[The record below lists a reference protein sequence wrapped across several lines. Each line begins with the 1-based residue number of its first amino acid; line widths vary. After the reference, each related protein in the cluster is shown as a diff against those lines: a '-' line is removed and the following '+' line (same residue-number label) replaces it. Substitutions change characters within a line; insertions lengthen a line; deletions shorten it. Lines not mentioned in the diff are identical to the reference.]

1 MIWFGLADAVLLGA
15 LELLLYMCTFS
26 LSAHSSSTVS
36 KELLCLVVAFK
47 SCSEIPSL
55 SLSMSFFFSFINC
68 L

>member
-1 MIWFGLADAVLLGA
+1 MIWFGLADAVFPGA

-47 SCSEIPSL
+47 SCSEIPL
-55 SLSMSFFFSFINC
+55 SLSMSFFSFINC